1 MTRTKASLRRTP
13 PKFSQHSAEVLSEF
27 GYSKSEIE
35 ALVAKG
41 FVCGPERKR

>member
-1 MTRTKASLRRTP
+1 
-13 PKFSQHSAEVLSEF
+13 VLGEF

-41 FVCGPERKR
+41 AVCGAERKR

>member
-1 MTRTKASLRRTP
+1 
-13 PKFSQHSAEVLSEF
+13 VLGEF

-41 FVCGPERKR
+41 VVCGPERKR